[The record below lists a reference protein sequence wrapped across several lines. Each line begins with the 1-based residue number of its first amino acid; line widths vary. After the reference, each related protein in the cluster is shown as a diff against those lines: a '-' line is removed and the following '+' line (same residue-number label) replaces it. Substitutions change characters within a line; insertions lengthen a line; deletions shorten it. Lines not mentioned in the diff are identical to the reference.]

1 MSQAPARQSN
11 EQPVIALLGR
21 RDEPTDALEDY
32 CRYLANALREHQIE
46 MTLVRVAWEEQ
57 GWAAALRSLRN
68 QASEWRGKWVLIQ
81 YTALSWSQR
90 GFPQRFQRVLKI
102 LGGSGARIAIVFH
115 DIEPY
120 PGARAID
127 KLRRQVQLNTMR
139 AALRKADLA
148 IFTVSLERIS
158 WLPKSFAKAT
168 FIPVGANLPIALD
181 LESSSDAEP
190 ADQSIA
196 ANRLL
201 TIAVFGI
208 TGGQAGTRETH
219 LIVNAARYVFQQI
232 GRFRLA
238 VFGRYA
244 DFREAV
250 LREGLKGL
258 PIDLSVEGVLSD
270 REIVE
275 RLCTSDVLLF
285 LRGPISSRRGSAIAA
300 VACGIPVV
308 AFRGLETGPPMT
320 GAGVAIV
327 DEGDFIGL
335 QNTLV
340 RILADSQFR
349 ADLSR
354 EARDAYNRHFSW
366 KAIAER
372 YAKALRCC

>member
-32 CRYLANALREHQIE
+32 CRYLANGLREHQIE

-68 QASEWRGKWVLIQ
+68 QASEWRGKWVLVQ
-81 YTALSWSQR
+81 YTALSWSKR
-90 GFPQRFQRVLKI
+90 GFPNRVLRVLKA
-102 LGGSGARIAIVFH
+102 LRESDTRIGIVFH
-115 DIEPY
+115 DVEPY
-120 PGARAID
+120 PGTRLID
-127 KLRRQVQLNTMR
+127 KVRRRVQLNTIR
-139 AALRKADLA
+139 AALRKVDLA
-148 IFTVSLERIS
+148 VFTVALERIS

-168 FIPVGANLPIALD
+168 FIPVGANLPIASEPKVVKTAASRV
-181 LESSSDAEP
+181 ESSASDRP
-190 ADQSIA
+190 
-196 ANRLL
+196 L
-201 TIAVFGI
+201 TVAVFGI
-208 TGGQAGTRETH
+208 TGGQAGTREAQ
-219 LIVNAARYVFQQI
+219 LIIEAARHVSQRI
-232 GRFRLA
+232 GSFRLA

-244 DFREAV
+244 DFRETA

-258 PIDLSVEGVLSD
+258 PIELSVEGVLSD

-275 RLCTSDVLLF
+275 RLCTSDVSLF

-300 VACGIPVV
+300 IACGIPVV
-308 AFRGLETGPPMT
+308 AFRGPETGPPMT

-366 KAIAER
+366 KAVAER